1 MAYAN
6 AEQIAERLHFTE
18 EDVFRIN
25 QITDQYPMLISEYY
39 LNLID
44 PDDPNDPIR
53 KMSVPSNLE
62 AGEDGCADTSGEHDN
77 TVIPGLQHKYK
88 ATAMILSTNQCA
100 MYCRH
105 CFRKRFVGLS
115 DEEVA
120 QNFQNIMDYIRDHQ
134 EITNVLIS
142 GGDAFMNDNATLE
155 RYLKVLTAIDH
166 LDFIRFGTRTPVTL
180 PDRITKSWELC
191 AMLKHYNEKK
201 QLYVIT
207 QFNHPKEITEE
218 SKAAVRSLRATGAVV
233 RNQTVLLRGVNDN
246 PEILASLLR
255 QLTSIGCIPYYIFQC
270 RPVRGVKNHFQVP
283 MSEGLDIVEAA
294 KVLQSGQGKN
304 VKYCLSHPTGKL
316 EIVGKT
322 NTGGIILKYHQA
334 KNPADSGKLILKE
347 AGTDPY
353 WL

>member
-1 MAYAN
+1 MAYAKV
-6 AEQIAERLHFTE
+6 EQLAKRLNFTE
-18 EDVFRIN
+18 EDISRIN
-25 QITDQYPMLISEYY
+25 EIADQYPMLIPEYY
-39 LNLID
+39 FNLID
-44 PDDPNDPIR
+44 PDDPDDPIR
-53 KMSVPSNLE
+53 KMSVPSYLE
-62 AGEDGCADTSGEHDN
+62 AGEDGSFDTSGEHSN
-77 TVIPGLQHKYK
+77 TVIPGLQHKYG
-88 ATAMILSTNQCA
+88 ATAMILSTSKCA

-120 QNFQNIMDYIRDHQ
+120 KNFDNIIDYIREHK

-155 RYLKVLTAIDH
+155 RYLKALTEIDH

-180 PDRITKSWELC
+180 PERITKSWELC

-201 QLYVIT
+201 QLYIIT

-218 SKAAVRSLRATGAVV
+218 SRAAIRSLRATGAVV
-233 RNQTVLLRGVNDN
+233 RNQTVLLRGINDD
-246 PEILASLLR
+246 PQVLGSLLR

-283 MSEGLDIVEAA
+283 MAEGLDIVEAA
-294 KVLQSGQGKN
+294 KVMQSGQGKN
-304 VKYCLSHPTGKL
+304 VKYCLSHSTGKL
-316 EIVGKT
+316 EIIGKAE
-322 NTGGIILKYHQA
+322 NGGMILKYHQA
-334 KNPADSGKLILKE
+334 KNPEDSGKLILKE
-347 AGTDPY
+347 PNTDPY